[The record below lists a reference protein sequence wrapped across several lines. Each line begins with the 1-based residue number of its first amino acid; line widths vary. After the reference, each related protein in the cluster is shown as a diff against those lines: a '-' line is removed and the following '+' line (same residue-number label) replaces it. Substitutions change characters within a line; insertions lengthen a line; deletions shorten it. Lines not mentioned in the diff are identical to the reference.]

1 MKTVEQYLNGQ
12 ALVAELIAQTS
23 PEPEVVKA
31 FASIAELL
39 RQQERWIVRQL
50 LSVLRLVQKLIC
62 LDLRRVSSPF

>member
-31 FASIAELL
+31 FVSIAELL
-39 RQQERWIVRQL
+39 RQL
-50 LSVLRLVQKLIC
+50 AGAM
-62 LDLRRVSSPF
+62 DSSPVALCLEAGTETHLP